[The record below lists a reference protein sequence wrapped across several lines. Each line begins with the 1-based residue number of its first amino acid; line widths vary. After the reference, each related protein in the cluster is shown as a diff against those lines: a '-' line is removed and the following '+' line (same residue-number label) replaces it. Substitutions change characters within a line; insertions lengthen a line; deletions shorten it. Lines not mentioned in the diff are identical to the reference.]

1 MTIIPVQTFDV
12 IACKV
17 SLLGKYQHVLL
28 GNDILSYCI
37 SLRQSSAFTT
47 QL

>member
-1 MTIIPVQTFDV
+1 MTIMSVQTFDV

-17 SLLGKYQHVLL
+17 SLLGKYQHALL
-28 GNDILSYCI
+28 GNYILLYCI
-37 SLRQSSAFTT
+37 SLRQSSVFTP